1 MARKK
6 EVIPVP
12 ATEVAPKAVRLD
24 LSPDLHAELRVEA
37 AKLGKP
43 MAVVVVAT
51 WSWRSWQNGGR
62 REGTVD
68 LLRTALDRGHQD
80 RLHNQP
86 PRTNQASSTS
96 L

>member
-43 MAVVVVAT
+43 MAVVVRDLVVKFLDGA
-51 WSWRSWQNGGR
+51 GR
-62 REGTVD
+62 KGDTDD
-68 LLRTALDRGHQD
+68 LLRTAPDRGHQD

-86 PRTNQASSTS
+86 P
-96 L
+96 